1 MKKFLCALL
10 CLLMIVTL
18 ISCGKTEE
26 PEKLKLGLGTYTE
39 TSATDATE
47 DANGKASAAT
57 TAAVIS
63 VDAAGK
69 VVACV
74 IDATDATV
82 EYTADGKAV
91 ANQSFK
97 TKNELGTTY
106 GMSTNP
112 YAQDINKDGVVKE
125 WNEQANAFATLV
137 IGKTLDE
144 IKALVVGDG
153 ENEGRGTADVMSA
166 GCTITVSEFVYAIED
181 AFKNLTESE
190 ATANDTLKLGV
201 STEQTCTDAT
211 EEKDGSNELETT
223 FFAAA
228 VNADS
233 KIVAAYSDCVAV
245 TFTFDAEGKSTF
257 DTTKAITTKRVAGTA
272 YGMSTN
278 PYAKDLNND
287 GVVKEW
293 NEQAAAFDAKCI
305 GKTAAEVASLKN
317 ENGYGNSDVQSAG
330 CTIIVDGFVK
340 AASKIG

>member
-1 MKKFLCALL
+1 MKKILCALL
-10 CLLMIVTL
+10 CLLMVVTL
-18 ISCGKTEE
+18 ISCGKKEE
-26 PEKLKLGLGTYTE
+26 PQKLKLGLGTYTDV
-39 TSATDATE
+39 SATDATE
-47 DANGKASAAT
+47 DANGKASAT
-57 TAAVIS
+57 TTIAALT
-63 VDAAGK
+63 VDAEGK

-74 IDATDATV
+74 LDSADATV
-82 EYTADGKAV
+82 EYTAAGKAV
-91 ANQSFK
+91 ANDSFK
-97 TKNELGTTY
+97 TKNELGTDY
-106 GMSTNP
+106 GMSTNQ

-125 WNEQANAFATLV
+125 WNEQAKAFASLV
-137 IGKTLDE
+137 VGKKLDE
-144 IKALVVGDG
+144 IKALVAEGD
-153 ENEGRGTADVMSA
+153 RGNADVMSA

-181 AFKNLTESE
+181 AFKNLTDSE

-211 EEKDGSNELETT
+211 EEKNGSNELETT

-245 TFTFDAEGKSTF
+245 SFTFDAEGKSTF
-257 DTTKAITTKRVAGTA
+257 DTTKAITTKRTAGTA

-278 PYAKDLNND
+278 PYAQDLNSD